1 MVRRYRRL
9 QLYCDVSS
17 WQWFSHCT
25 PWSYVS
31 PLKQFLCCYLFSY
44 YQKYFPV
51 LFIALNGNDQEQG
64 IYFETLLAHLNAKQD
79 LFSCWFSTIITRN
92 WQSCTI
98 ISKVT
103 EVACL
108 FHICVGFSSSFLP
121 QTEYMNSSLSGCS
134 ELPIS
139 VFVCARVCAR
149 ACISC
154 DGLMTS
160 FPVTAGKCFSTLW
173 PWLQK
178 CDI

>member
-1 MVRRYRRL
+1 MVWRYRRL
-9 QLYCDVSS
+9 HLYCDISG

-44 YQKYFPV
+44 YHKYFPV
-51 LFIALNGNDQEQG
+51 LFITLNGNDQERE
-64 IYFETLLAHLNAKQD
+64 IYNQTLLAHLNAKQD

-103 EVACL
+103 KVACL
-108 FHICVGFSSSFLP
+108 PHICVSSSFLP
-121 QTEYMNSSLSGCS
+121 QTENMNSSLSGCS

-139 VFVCARVCAR
+139 VCVCE
-149 ACISC
+149 CISC

-160 FPVTAGKCFSTLW
+160 FPVTAGKRFRTLW

-178 CDI
+178 CDS